1 MERSARSVDGA
12 GAASTVQVCP
22 VRSALVPAPLVPF
35 HTLHAR
41 KGMVCSVDHLS
52 SGAGIAVLR
61 AGGNAVDAAI
71 ATSAALT
78 VTTQHMCGMG
88 GDLFALV
95 HHRDGEPPA
104 CLDASGRAGSGADP
118 HGLRADGHTR
128 MPMDDD
134 VRSVT
139 VPGCVDGWVTL
150 HARHGRL
157 PLAEVL
163 EPARALAEE
172 GFPASPLLAFMVPL
186 VAHVDGADDYTR
198 QPVAAGTTIRR
209 PGVARTLAAIGA
221 DGRRAFYEGE
231 FGAGLRRLGAG
242 LFSEDDLARS
252 QADWVGPLGLDVWGH
267 RLWTVPPTSQGYLSL
282 AAARIAELAGLGGG
296 LDLHPGSAEWAHLLV
311 EAARLA
317 GHDRPAVLH
326 EGADGAALLDDGRL
340 AARAGAFDPHRR
352 SAPPAPSGAGDTIY
366 LCTADGDG
374 QAVSLIQSNARGWG
388 AHLAVPEV
396 GIFLHNRGIGFS
408 LEPGHPAE
416 YGPGRRP
423 PHTLAPALVQRADGS
438 LRSVLGT
445 MGGDTQPQVVLQ
457 LLARLLVAGQD
468 PARCIGAPRWRL
480 GDGGFDTWDDGG
492 PDLVGVERGAPDAW
506 VEGLRARG
514 HEVSVQDPWNSGYGH
529 AHLIERAPDGTLGGA
544 ADPRALTG
552 ATATW

>member
-1 MERSARSVDGA
+1 
-12 GAASTVQVCP
+12 
-22 VRSALVPAPLVPF
+22 
-35 HTLHAR
+35 
-41 KGMVCSVDHLS
+41 MVCSVDHLA

-71 ATSAALT
+71 ATSAVLA

-95 HHRDGEPPA
+95 HHTDGEPPA
-104 CLDASGRAGSGADP
+104 SLDASGRAGSGADAD
-118 HGLRADGHTR
+118 GLRAQGHRR
-128 MPMDDD
+128 MPMDAD

-139 VPGCVDGWVTL
+139 VPGCVDGWGAL
-150 HARHGRL
+150 HERFGRL
-157 PLAEVL
+157 PLADAL
-163 EPARALAEE
+163 EPARALADE
-172 GFPASPLLAFMVPL
+172 GFPASPLLARMVPL
-186 VAHVDGADDYTR
+186 ITHVDGSDDYTR
-198 QPVAAGTTIRR
+198 QRVETGTRIRR
-209 PGVARTLAAIGA
+209 PGVARTLAAIGS
-221 DGRRAFYEGE
+221 DGRTAFYEGE
-231 FGAGLRRLGAG
+231 FGAGLRRVGAG

-252 QADWVGPLGLDVWGH
+252 QADWMAPLGLDVWGH
-267 RLWTVPPTSQGYLSL
+267 RIWTVPPVSQGYLTLS
-282 AAARIAELAGLGGG
+282 AARIAELTGFGPGT
-296 LDLHPGSAEWAHLLV
+296 DLHPDDDRWAHLLV

-317 GHDRPAVLH
+317 GHDRPTVLH
-326 EGADGAALLDDGRL
+326 DGADGTALLADDRL
-340 AARAGAFDPHRR
+340 RPRAERFDPELR
-352 SAPPAPSGAGDTIY
+352 SAPPAPGGAGGTIH
-366 LCTADGDG
+366 LCTADGGG

-416 YGPGRRP
+416 LAPGRRP
-423 PHTLAPALVQRADGS
+423 PHTLAPALVQRSDGS

-480 GDGGFDTWDDGG
+480 GGGGFDTWERGG
-492 PDLVGVERGAPDAW
+492 PDLVGVERGVPDAW
-506 VEGLRARG
+506 VEGLRRRG
-514 HEVSVQDPWNSGYGH
+514 HEVSVQDPWTSAYGH
-529 AHLIERAPDGTLGGA
+529 AHLIERAEDGTLAGA

>member
-1 MERSARSVDGA
+1 
-12 GAASTVQVCP
+12 
-22 VRSALVPAPLVPF
+22 VPAPLVPF

-41 KGMVCSVDHLS
+41 NGMVCSVDHLA

-61 AGGNAVDAAI
+61 AGGSAVDAAV
-71 ATSAALT
+71 ATSAALA

-95 HHRDGEPPA
+95 HHVDGGPPA
-104 CLDASGRAGSGADP
+104 CVDASGRAGSGADA
-118 HGLRADGHTR
+118 GALRREGHDR
-128 MPMDDD
+128 VPMDED
-134 VRSVT
+134 VRAVT
-139 VPGCVDGWVTL
+139 VPGCVDGWVAL
-150 HARHGRL
+150 HERFGRL
-157 PLAEVL
+157 PLADVL
-163 EPARALAEE
+163 EPARALAED

-186 VAHVDGADDYTR
+186 VAHVDGSDDYTR
-198 QPVAAGTTIRR
+198 QPVEAGTTIRR

-221 DGRRAFYEGE
+221 RGREAFYGGE
-231 FGAGLRRLGAG
+231 FGAGLRRVGAG

-252 QADWVGPLGLDVWGH
+252 QADWVDPLGLDVWDH
-267 RLWTVPPTSQGYLSL
+267 RVWTVPPASQGYLTL
-282 AAARIAELAGLGGG
+282 AAARIAELAGFG
-296 LDLHPGSAEWAHLLV
+296 PGSAVHPDDDGWAHLLV

-326 EGADGAALLDDGRL
+326 DGADGRALLADERL
-340 AARAGAFDPHRR
+340 APRAERFDPERR
-352 SAPPAPSGAGDTIY
+352 SAPPAPSAAGGTIH

-388 AHLAVPEV
+388 AHLAVAEV

-416 YGPGRRP
+416 LAPGRRP
-423 PHTLAPALVQRADGS
+423 PHTLAPALVQRADGT

-468 PARCIGAPRWRL
+468 PARCVGAARWRL
-480 GDGGFDTWDDGG
+480 GDGGFDTWEGGG
-492 PDLVGVERGAPDAW
+492 PDLVGVERGVPDGW
-506 VEGLRARG
+506 VEGLRRRG

-529 AHLIERAPDGTLGGA
+529 AHLIERREDGTLAGA

-552 ATATW
+552 ATASW